1 MWLFTFKSTF
11 ELGCTLSSKKF
22 MSNDWSKIIAN
33 EQSESIKIMKLSL
46 KCLIILSQKFKQN
59 FILFENIW
67 VPFAEATPALIDVFL
82 KYLVDFKQVYLSNE
96 LRDGNQQM
104 NFFSPCVVSLI
115 LR

>member
-22 MSNDWSKIIAN
+22 MCNDWSKVIAN
-33 EQSESIKIMKLSL
+33 EQTESVKLMKLSL
-46 KCLIILSQKFKQN
+46 KCLVILSQKFKQN
-59 FILFENIW
+59 FMLFADIW
-67 VPFAEATPALIDVFL
+67 GSFAEATPALMDVFL

-96 LRDGNQQM
+96 LRQGNQQM
-104 NFFSPCVVSLI
+104 SFVSPSVVSLI